1 MPRVTAAAPPS
12 CSPRGLIPL
21 RSSRASRPCV
31 ARVYSGKRLVAE
43 NTRVQ
48 NVHRMEL
55 ETRIR
60 NQLLRPELPPSSY
73 DTAWVSM
80 VPLRGSNQSPCFP
93 QCVEWI
99 LQNQQDDGSWGV
111 NRFDSSVNKDVLLS
125 TLACVLALKRWN
137 VGRENIWRGL
147 HFIGRNFSVAMDEQT
162 TAPIGFNITFATMLS
177 LAIDMGLEFP
187 IRQTDVH
194 GILHLRKMELKRQA
208 LYGSYGRKAYMA
220 YIAEGLGNM
229 LDWDEVMK
237 FQRKNG
243 SLFSCPSTTAV
254 ALIHKYNDQAH
265 QYLNSLV
272 SEFGGAVPAVYPSKL
287 HCQLLMVDAL
297 ERMGISQHFVNEI
310 KNILDMTFSHWLQK
324 NEEIMMDIATCAMAF
339 RLLRM
344 NGYDVSSD
352 ELSHVAEASTF
363 CDSLQG
369 YLNDTKSLLELYKA
383 SKVSLSGND
392 LILDSIGS
400 WSGNLL
406 KDKLCSSR
414 VQKTPIF
421 GEMEYAVKFPFYAT
435 LERLEHKRNIE
446 YFDAWGS
453 LMLTTKC
460 SSFHVTEE
468 FLALAVKDFSF
479 SQSVYQDELQHL
491 DSWVKENKLEQLQF
505 ARQKLTYCYLSAAA
519 TIFPSEL
526 SDARI
531 SWAKNGVLTT
541 VVDDFF
547 DVGGSKEEL
556 ENLIELVEKWH
567 EHHADKYYSEQV
579 KIVFSAIYA
588 TTNQL
593 GAKASAAQGRDVTK
607 HLAEIWLGLLRSM
620 MMEAEWQ
627 RSQHVP
633 TVEEY
638 MTNAVV
644 SFALGPIVLPALY
657 FVGQELL
664 EHAVK
669 DQEYDKLFRL
679 MSTCGR
685 LLNDSKGFER
695 EGSEGKLNSI
705 SLLVLH
711 SGNSMSTEAAKKVIQ
726 KSIDTSRR
734 DLLRLVLRK
743 ESVVP
748 RPCKDLFWKMCKILH
763 LFYFQT
769 DGFSSPKEMVGAVHA
784 VINEPLKIQMGD
796 ASLFIS
802 SEK

>member
-1 MPRVTAAAPPS
+1 
-12 CSPRGLIPL
+12 
-21 RSSRASRPCV
+21 
-31 ARVYSGKRLVAE
+31 
-43 NTRVQ
+43 
-48 NVHRMEL
+48 
-55 ETRIR
+55 
-60 NQLLRPELPPSSY
+60 
-73 DTAWVSM
+73 
-80 VPLRGSNQSPCFP
+80 
-93 QCVEWI
+93 
-99 LQNQQDDGSWGV
+99 
-111 NRFDSSVNKDVLLS
+111 
-125 TLACVLALKRWN
+125 
-137 VGRENIWRGL
+137 
-147 HFIGRNFSVAMDEQT
+147 
-162 TAPIGFNITFATMLS
+162 
-177 LAIDMGLEFP
+177 
-187 IRQTDVH
+187 
-194 GILHLRKMELKRQA
+194 
-208 LYGSYGRKAYMA
+208 
-220 YIAEGLGNM
+220 
-229 LDWDEVMK
+229 
-237 FQRKNG
+237 
-243 SLFSCPSTTAV
+243 
-254 ALIHKYNDQAH
+254 
-265 QYLNSLV
+265 
-272 SEFGGAVPAVYPSKL
+272 
-287 HCQLLMVDAL
+287 
-297 ERMGISQHFVNEI
+297 
-310 KNILDMTFSHWLQK
+310 
-324 NEEIMMDIATCAMAF
+324 
-339 RLLRM
+339 
-344 NGYDVSSD
+344 
-352 ELSHVAEASTF
+352 
-363 CDSLQG
+363 
-369 YLNDTKSLLELYKA
+369 
-383 SKVSLSGND
+383 
-392 LILDSIGS
+392 
-400 WSGNLL
+400 
-406 KDKLCSSR
+406 